1 MANFQYQLAD
11 AHYSYAKRIPQII
24 NQYIKEDNKV
34 KIDDINMPIAGGA
47 IMHTHNTYPSVAQAL
62 KCAIWEVPDVFTKL
76 QQTELEYLKEQMIDV
91 NRGSFGRYREIKD
104 KYIEFAKAFIE
115 RTEALRLYEF
125 G

>member
-1 MANFQYQLAD
+1 
-11 AHYSYAKRIPQII
+11 
-24 NQYIKEDNKV
+24 
-34 KIDDINMPIAGGA
+34 
-47 IMHTHNTYPSVAQAL
+47 MHTHNTYPSVAQAL

-76 QQTELEYLKEQMIDV
+76 QQAESEYLKEQMIDV